1 MAKGAALKKIPIARP
16 TKKLA
21 IASAQ
26 MKKLAKGKGVKQLY
40 KAIPKN
46 MSAKSPHKRTGS
58 AWAGPRAIAKAA
70 KGVKNKFSNPLAKGV
85 LRTAAK
91 VGKLGIKSAMPGA
104 AGAVGAAKLLP
115 SLAKGIGREKVS
127 GQLMKMGSNAL

>member
-1 MAKGAALKKIPIARP
+1 MKKIPIARP

-46 MSAKSPHKRTGS
+46 MSAKAPHKRTGS
-58 AWAGPRAIAKAA
+58 AWAGPRAIANAA

-85 LRTAAK
+85 LRPTAK
-91 VGKLGIKSAMPGA
+91 VGKLGIKSAMP
-104 AGAVGAAKLLP
+104 GAAKLLP
-115 SLAKGIGREKVS
+115 SLAKGIGREKVA
-127 GQLMKMGSNAL
+127 GQMMKMGPNAM